1 MVVGGLCH
9 SAIELILK
17 GAEQQIAIEQQ
28 LLVFENMPDDSIKW
42 WKKWSREDIIKNFVS
57 GVQMYLEE
65 KPAYEKIIAI
75 EQKIES
81 VIEDE
86 IGGKKLVTPIS
97 LLGIPDL
104 VFEEFGEIIIEDFKF
119 KDKKASE
126 DEEVHPMYWM
136 QAIFYYYLVKALL
149 NRTPKEI
156 RFREI
161 KYNKNK
167 DWSSQH
173 TVITIN
179 FSSSEFETQK
189 VYFWYMLLG
198 MLKAIEGADADT
210 YFPYNIF
217 DRDDWRNTFDLL
229 RSTQFWYKQDT
240 NEKSDFTKI
249 EHKDI
254 KETQFLESKAPD
266 TIEAKIKYKLQEFAI
281 PLTFHGIQS
290 WYSFDRYLFN
300 PSRGVKMSELKK
312 YWEDIAQA
320 TEKENIRVLAPV
332 PGTKFVGIEIPKEE
346 RRFVQLE
353 SKERNMP
360 IGVDIDGKV
369 TYFDLT
375 DSNTPHLIVAGKT
388 GSGKS
393 EFLKVLIETCPRSVE
408 LYLIDPKRVELA
420 KYKPR
425 AEEYGNE
432 ANEAYEMLE
441 KLYTEMMK
449 RYKRMEMNWVS
460 NVKDTR
466 YKRILCIIEEFAN
479 LRLDRIFGKD
489 IEELIVKISNLG
501 RAAGVHLVL
510 ATQRPDVTIIS
521 GRIKANIWSRV
532 CFAVASQIDSKII
545 LDWGWAEKLAG
556 KWDMLYLYPGN
567 NPERLQ
573 SFYI

>member
-9 SAIELILK
+9 SAIEQILK
-17 GAEQQIAIEQQ
+17 WAEQQVAIEQQ
-28 LLVFENMPDDSIKW
+28 LLVFENMQDDTIKW

-65 KPAYEKIIAI
+65 KPKYEKIIAI
-75 EQKIES
+75 EQRIES

-86 IGGKKLVTPIS
+86 IGGKKLVTPIP

-104 VFEEFGEIIIEDFKF
+104 VFEEQNEIIIEDFKF

-126 DEEVHPMYWM
+126 DEDVHPMYWM

-173 TVITIN
+173 TVIIIN
-179 FSSSEFETQK
+179 YSSKDFETQK
-189 VYFWYMLLG
+189 VYFWYMMLG
-198 MLKAIEGADADT
+198 MLKAIDGADVDT

-229 RSTQFWYKQDT
+229 RSTQFGYQQDK
-240 NEKSDFTKI
+240 NEKSDFSKI
-249 EHKDI
+249 EHADI

-281 PLTFHGIQS
+281 PLTFERVQS

-300 PSRGVKMSELKK
+300 PSRGVKMSDLKK

-332 PGTKFVGIEIPKEE
+332 PWTKYVGIEIPKED
-346 RRFVQLE
+346 RRFVQLGA
-353 SKERNMP
+353 KERKMP
-360 IGVDIDGKV
+360 IWVDIDGNV
-369 TYFDLT
+369 RYYELE

-393 EFLKVLIETCPRSVE
+393 EFLKVIIETCPRSTK

-420 KYKPR
+420 KYKSR
-425 AEEYGNE
+425 AIKYWNE
-432 ANEAYEMLE
+432 ADEAYTILDG
-441 KLYTEMMK
+441 LYTTMMS
-449 RYKRMEMNWVS
+449 RYKKMELSGTS
-460 NVKDTR
+460 NIKDTSFN
-466 YKRILCIIEEFAN
+466 RILCIIEEFAN
-479 LRLDRIFGKD
+479 LRLDKLYWKE
-489 IEELIVKISNLG
+489 IEELVVKISNLW
-501 RAAGVHLVL
+501 RAAGVHLVI

-521 GRIKANIWSRV
+521 GRIKANIGARV

-545 LDWGWAEKLAG
+545 LDCGWAEKLAG

-573 SFYI
+573 SYYI